1 MKRLTAY
8 VIDIII
14 VSIFLFFINSLVN
27 TINESNL
34 VTLNDNFINNK
45 ITVNEY
51 YDNYVVINHNIAKE
65 NILTNILSL
74 ILTIIYFVILPLKN
88 DGKTLGKQIFK
99 LEIQKQ
105 DEKELKFFD
114 LIKRSILIHGIFY
127 LFVMI
132 ILVYILPSKTY
143 FWIENILGIMQISIV
158 IISGF
163 MVLYRKDKLGLHDI
177 WAKTVVKEREK

>member
-1 MKRLTAY
+1 MKDR
-8 VIDIII
+8 
-14 VSIFLFFINSLVN
+14 
-27 TINESNL
+27 
-34 VTLNDNFINNK
+34 
-45 ITVNEY
+45 
-51 YDNYVVINHNIAKE
+51 
-65 NILTNILSL
+65 
-74 ILTIIYFVILPLKN
+74 
-88 DGKTLGKQIFK
+88 LGKQIFK

>member
-8 VIDIII
+8 LIDILI
-14 VSIFLFFINSLVN
+14 VSIFLFFINNLVN

-45 ITVNEY
+45 ISLNEY
-51 YDNYVVINHNIAKE
+51 YEKYVIINHNIAKE

-74 ILTIIYFVILPLKN
+74 ILTIVYFVILPFKN
-88 DGKTLGKQIFK
+88 GGQTLGKKLFK
-99 LEIQKQ
+99 LEIIRQ
-105 DEKELKFFD
+105 DEQKLKFFD
-114 LIKRSILIHGIFY
+114 LIKRSIFIHGIFY
-127 LFVMI
+127 LFIMI

-143 FWIENILGIMQISIV
+143 FFVENILGIMQISIV